1 MWLHSDAGNSHGVCP
16 ILNRAKFPD
25 KGRFCALT
33 TEKAASGR
41 GIFLRDPEI
50 CVFPVFKMEKHETP
64 GCVLIKKLKVR
75 SPKQILLGGDDS
87 GSQRENQNQT

>member
-64 GCVLIKKLKVR
+64 GCVDKKYHE
-75 SPKQILLGGDDS
+75 SPPNFTGGDK
-87 GSQRENQNQT
+87 QWQLRK